1 MTRMQSGRRRRLLH
15 LCAAVALT
23 AGAAARADIVI
34 EGSAA
39 GGGTSRVV
47 IGTDK
52 ARIDTADAN
61 VHTLIDLTTRRT
73 LAVYMRDGFA
83 MDLGSPRQQRSEHAR
98 MAATGVAVP
107 EVRLEDTGA
116 GPEIAGY
123 ATRRYRVMVNDVHCG
138 DEFLASAPLAEPAIR
153 SFVEIMAAVSDDQD
167 NRVLTLLTEPDR
179 LCEVTDDLVDDQY
192 PRLGIPLRN
201 LDRDGRTTHEITRI
215 RLDAPAQPALFELPA
230 DFPVLT
236 RAQVLERMGD
246 SDLDAAA
253 VAEKQR
259 RIQERMEEIEDQRR
273 ETAVPAGPESDTR

>member
-1 MTRMQSGRRRRLLH
+1 MSKIQSGRRRRPLLH
-15 LCAAVALT
+15 LCAVVLT
-23 AGAAARADIVI
+23 AGAAAARADIVI

-39 GGGTSRVV
+39 DGGSSRVV
-47 IGTDK
+47 IGAGK

-61 VHTLIDLTTRRT
+61 VHTLIDLATHRT
-73 LAVYMRDGFA
+73 LAVYAQEHFA
-83 MDLGSPRQQRSEHAR
+83 LDLGSPRQQRSEHAR
-98 MAATGVAVP
+98 LAATSIAVP
-107 EVRLEDTGA
+107 EVRLEDSGA

-123 ATRRYRVMVNDVHCG
+123 PTRRYRIMINDVHCG

-153 SFVEIMAAVSDDQD
+153 SFVEIMAAASDDQD

-179 LCEVTDDLVDDQY
+179 LCEVTDDLVDDHY
-192 PRLGIPLRN
+192 PRLGIPMRD

-215 RLDAPAQPALFELPA
+215 RLDAPPEPALFDLPP

-259 RIQERMEEIEDQRR
+259 RIQERIEEVEERR
-273 ETAVPAGPESDTR
+273 HETAVPITPNNR